1 MSGQNQDDDHDDD
14 EDPIL
19 LDAAFGRVEGLEV
32 RIMDLS
38 GANGSDPVEVVRG
51 FDTILHANAFAR
63 RYVRDSIDRCRTRGM
78 DAKAVM
84 DAWFAF
90 GEDAVVEGAGDQAW
104 TSGPE
109 LPAFTAAPARDAE
122 DRNWRILDPR
132 RDEEDVED
140 ESEAE

>member
-1 MSGQNQDDDHDDD
+1 MSGAGKDEDD

-38 GANGSDPVEVVRG
+38 GANGAEPVEVVRG
-51 FDTILHANAFAR
+51 FETILHANAFAR
-63 RYVRDSIDRCRTRGM
+63 RYVRDSIDRCRARGM
-78 DAKAVM
+78 DARAVM

-90 GEDAVVEGAGDQAW
+90 GEDAVVEGAGEQAW
-104 TSGPE
+104 ASASE

-132 RDEEDVED
+132 RDSDDGED
-140 ESEAE
+140 EEEGAE